1 MRGCMRNRAVA
12 ARDQTVR
19 DGRDDPASRDE
30 VVRATAQLRAD
41 GRRQIGRR
49 EDRLERAVPREQR
62 ARGLLADP
70 RYARKA
76 IGWVAAQE
84 GVVDV
89 AVAGD
94 AVLLVDPR
102 RVDARDLRHAAQ
114 RVQHGHVRV
123 GDQGEEVAVTRHDLD
138 GVVRA
143 LRERRDD
150 VLGLEAVRA
159 RGRQPERVEEPL
171 EEDHPGR
178 DRILLLDR
186 GRDAVCLVRRERV
199 DAERGPPVGVQR
211 DPETRG
217 LAIGQETREEA
228 EKAVDRVRL
237 GAVGSAHRRYRVIR
251 AIREARAVDHEQR
264 PGGAG
269 HATAL
274 LPNTLPIAAMMRSFS
289 SCVPIE
295 MRTQPLHPGH
305 MEMSR
310 MSTPSRRNPACTP
323 AVSPSWIRT
332 SRKFVTDGKT
342 VSAGT
347 RASAAATRS
356 RSTRQ
361 RSTRPAMSPSERT
374 IFRPTAS
381 VIALTL
387 YGSCDAR
394 YSSASSGCAT
404 STPSRSPAAARTF
417 ENVLLMTIFGCVAI
431 AWTSEVPAKSEY
443 ASSSSTSVVG

>member
-1 MRGCMRNRAVA
+1 MRRCTRDRAVA
-12 ARDQTVR
+12 TGDRTVG

-49 EDRLERAVPREQR
+49 EDRLERAVPGEQR

-70 RYARKA
+70 GYARKA
-76 IGWVAAQE
+76 IGRIAAQE

-89 AVAGD
+89 AVARD

-114 RVQHGHVRV
+114 RVEHGDVRV
-123 GDQGEEVAVTRHDLD
+123 GNKGEEVAVAGHDLD
-138 GVVRA
+138 GVLRA
-143 LRERRDD
+143 LRECRDD
-150 VLGLEAVRA
+150 VFGLEALRA

-171 EEDHPGR
+171 EQDHAWR
-178 DRILLLDR
+178 HRVLLLDR
-186 GRDAVCLVRRERV
+186 GRDAVGLVRRERI
-199 DAERGPPVGVQR
+199 DAERRPPVGVQR
-211 DPETRG
+211 DPEARG

-228 EKAVDRVRL
+228 EEAVDRVRL
-237 GAVGSAHRRYRVIR
+237 SAIGRAHRRYRVIR
-251 AIREARAVDHEQR
+251 AIGEAGAVDHEQR

-295 MRTQPLHPGH
+295 MRTHPLQPGH

-310 MSTPSRRNPACTP
+310 MSTPSRRNRACTA

-332 SRKFVTDGKT
+332 RRKFVTDGKT
-342 VSAGT
+342 VTAGT

-404 STPSRSPAAARTF
+404 STPRRSPAAARTF
-417 ENVLLMTIFGCVAI
+417 ENVLLMTMFGCVAI
-431 AWTSEVPAKSEY
+431 AWTSEVPAKSE
-443 ASSSSTSVVG
+443 